1 METIG
6 FISTETGTD
15 LIVSFAI
22 VDQNDPTDIE
32 SLTLMR
38 TPKYE
43 PLLDDYERG
52 VKVCFG
58 ADDEELLEGVTYDEE
73 AAVVHLKTIRAG
85 YDLDVRRV
93 DRRELRAMCR
103 VLRRM
108 NFDGRVQLSGV

>member
-6 FISTETGTD
+6 FISTEAGTD

-22 VDQNDPTDIE
+22 VKQNDPTDIE
-32 SLTLMR
+32 SLTLLR

-52 VKVCFG
+52 VKVYFG
-58 ADDEELLEGVTYDEE
+58 PDEAELLESVTYDEE
-73 AAVVHLKTIRAG
+73 GAVVHLRTIKAS

-93 DRRELRAMCR
+93 DRKELGAM
-103 VLRRM
+103 
-108 NFDGRVQLSGV
+108 